1 MSASMRRRLARKGR
15 YRMSDREYD
24 LYDDEVRLTK
34 EQFLE
39 AGNSMELW
47 RKMEITSKAT
57 LLSVGFRSGFEVR
70 RVVNRCGRR
79 V

>member
-1 MSASMRRRLARKGR
+1 
-15 YRMSDREYD
+15 MSDREYG

-47 RKMEITSKAT
+47 RKMEMTSRAT

-70 RVVNRCGRR
+70 RIANRCGSR

>member
-1 MSASMRRRLARKGR
+1 MSN
-15 YRMSDREYD
+15 REYD

-47 RKMEITSKAT
+47 RKMEITSRVA
-57 LLSVGFRSGFEVR
+57 LLSVGFRSGFEAR
-70 RVVNRCGRR
+70 RVVNRYGSRI
-79 V
+79 